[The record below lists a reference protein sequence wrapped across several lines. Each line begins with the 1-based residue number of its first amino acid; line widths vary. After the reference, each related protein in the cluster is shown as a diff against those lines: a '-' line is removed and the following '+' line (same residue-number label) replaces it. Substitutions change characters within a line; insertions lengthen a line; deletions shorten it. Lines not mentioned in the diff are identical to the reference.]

1 MNKIERAMKTK
12 EKLAKE
18 CGVPITSI
26 VWIGGKK
33 FIVVKNGMKIIVE
46 TK

>member
-1 MNKIERAMKTK
+1 MNAIERAMKAK

-18 CGVPITSI
+18 YDVSITSI
-26 VWIGGKK
+26 VWTGEKK
-33 FIVVKNGMKIIVE
+33 FIVVKEGKEIIV